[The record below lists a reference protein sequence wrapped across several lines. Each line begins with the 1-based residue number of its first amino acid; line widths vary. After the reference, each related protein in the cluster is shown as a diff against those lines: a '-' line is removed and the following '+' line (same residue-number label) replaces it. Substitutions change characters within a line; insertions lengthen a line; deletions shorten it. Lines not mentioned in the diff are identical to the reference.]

1 MARHFELTYS
11 HSDGHSH
18 IHSANLG
25 VSAQAFRAAGGFLN
39 LVSGEDVALVE
50 ALQKDGAQIAW
61 SRTPWVVTSA
71 CPTYKAPGGVGAT

>member
-1 MARHFELTYS
+1 MARYFELTYS
-11 HSDGHSH
+11 DTDGHSH

-50 ALQKDGAQIAW
+50 ALQKAGAQIAW
-61 SRTPWVVTSA
+61 SRSPRVVTSA
-71 CPTYKAPGGVGAT
+71 RPTYKAPGGVGAT